1 MELSACLYGAC
12 YLSEKGLGEVLKEK
26 GKHLSL
32 KNSLSGAGICKFW
45 LPYFSFLD
53 LLACFLFSLKLYFQ
67 SGILLLVL
75 WSYNLKIGICFCICL
90 LPALHYRF
98 CW

>member
-32 KNSLSGAGICKFW
+32 KNSLSGAGICKF
-45 LPYFSFLD
+45 
-53 LLACFLFSLKLYFQ
+53 
-67 SGILLLVL
+67 
-75 WSYNLKIGICFCICL
+75 
-90 LPALHYRF
+90 
-98 CW
+98 